1 MISLNYFDF
10 GDFVDGIHPIELA
23 IKGITD
29 TASPDSYHCPFRSP
43 EFTSGFKWG
52 SCCSI
57 FSFMCSVLRHMNPSK
72 NRG

>member
-23 IKGITD
+23 IMGIPD
-29 TASPDSYHCPFRSP
+29 RASPDSYQCLFRSP
-43 EFTSGFKWG
+43 EFTSCFKCG